1 LGLDPFHE
9 DQYEFRRR
17 TSTVDALRRVM
28 DLADWS
34 KRQNK
39 KCVLAVVDVKNA
51 FNALSWDKILEE
63 SETRGML
70 RKFLTLLENYFE
82 DRKIEVR
89 TTGGL

>member
-1 LGLDPFHE
+1 
-9 DQYEFRRR
+9 
-17 TSTVDALRRVM
+17 M

-89 TTGGL
+89 TTGEL